1 MDVVARF
8 PMAVEM
14 AMDVHVMEGLDSALV
29 QARGLN
35 SKEPTFMVSYTKS
48 TRKEAASWVYDRN
61 SSEKLKTVSKVG
73 QIYS

>member
-1 MDVVARF
+1 
-8 PMAVEM
+8 
-14 AMDVHVMEGLDSALV
+14 MEGLDSALV

-48 TRKEAASWVYDRN
+48 GRKEAASWVYDRN